1 PVLGSGSITSRDEAY
16 RRLAEAAEYLSRM
29 EPHSPAPYL
38 VKRAILWGSMSLPEL
53 LREVVRNQTELS
65 EIFRLL
71 EMGHLEKS

>member
-1 PVLGSGSITSRDEAY
+1 MLGSGAITSRDDAY
-16 RRLAEAAEYLSRM
+16 RRLAEAAEYLSRI

-53 LREVVRNQTELS
+53 LREVVRNQTELN

-71 EMGHLEKS
+71 EIGNVEK